1 MNKVNLPKDF
11 TSLETEILYLRVEVY
26 KDYKKD
32 FLNELDVNAYLE
44 DFDIADD
51 EYGFDE
57 TVIDFQ
63 LDETEETD

>member
-1 MNKVNLPKDF
+1 MSKVQLPKDF
-11 TSLETEILYLRVEVY
+11 GSLETEIIYLRVEVY

-63 LDETEETD
+63 FDTEETD